1 MYINNGEIWYRVQ
14 NEYVNSIL
22 CFQKYRISADSMY
35 GTDFRIIKDIFNL
48 PGTSSEAH
56 NKYRLY
62 AGFRGIV
69 STSGTIDIVL
79 PS

>member
-1 MYINNGEIWYRVQ
+1 
-14 NEYVNSIL
+14 
-22 CFQKYRISADSMY
+22 MY

-48 PGTSSEAH
+48 PGTASEAH
-56 NKYRLY
+56 NKYRLH

-69 STSGTIDIVL
+69 STSGVIDIVL